1 MMELWSVW
9 WVWLC
14 ASLALAILELLAPGH
29 IFLGIAIGAGLT
41 AGVVA
46 LPLNTGLPV
55 VLVVFAC
62 LSLIAWIVLRRVF
75 RPADD
80 QTRIVHEDINK

>member
-1 MMELWSVW
+1 MAWVSLW

-14 ASLALAILELLAPGH
+14 AALLLAILELLVPAY
-29 IFLGIAIGAGLT
+29 IFLGIAIGAAIM

-46 LPLNTGLPV
+46 LFPALGVSSLMAI
-55 VLVVFAC
+55 FAA
-62 LSLIAWIVLRRVF
+62 LSLVAWLVLRRVF
-75 RPADD
+75 RSPDD

>member
-1 MMELWSVW
+1 MAWISLW

-14 ASLALAILELLAPGH
+14 AALVLAILEVLVPSY
-29 IFLGIAIGAGLT
+29 IFLGIAVGAVIM

-46 LPLNTGLPV
+46 IFPPLGVSTLMAI
-55 VLVVFAC
+55 FAA
-62 LSLIAWIVLRRVF
+62 LSLISWLILRRVF
-75 RPADD
+75 RSPDD